1 MKLPS
6 LLTHKFT
13 DWELAYCDRSQL
25 VETLDESLYER
36 SSKLVIAKKHNT
48 VSYYVFIRNENEI
61 REDEVEHTEEVLRVV
76 LKNINQRFCF
86 IRNTVTKE
94 VKSVEDFLKIL
105 DQV

>member
-6 LLTHKFT
+6 LLTHKFAN
-13 DWELAYCDRSQL
+13 WELAYCDRPQL
-25 VETLDESLYER
+25 VETLDKTLYEN
-36 SSKLVIAKKHNT
+36 SSKLIITRTSSNS
-48 VSYYVFIRNENEI
+48 SYYVYIRNENEI
-61 REDEVEHTEEVLRVV
+61 RKDEIEHTEEVLHVV